1 MQLVWVIA
9 FHLCLTQ
16 SPCGSFFQVFP
27 TQGFIIRGTPAH
39 SCIASMKKKKSI
51 RQHETTKIHRESELV
66 LQGG

>member
-39 SCIASMKKKKSI
+39 SCIASMKEKKI
-51 RQHETTKIHRESELV
+51 NQAA
-66 LQGG
+66 